1 MVTRSKRV
9 KRGELG
15 QAMAELAFMLP
26 LMLVLIIGV
35 IEVNSAMNA
44 YITVV
49 NSARDGARL
58 GSKGSAT
65 SPEIQALVVK
75 DLDRLPETTPSSNVT
90 VTYPTVS
97 GVTSVK
103 VQSCYDHQTLL
114 QVPLLIPQTFR
125 MCSSTT
131 MPKLN

>member
-1 MVTRSKRV
+1 MVGRRKRQS
-9 KRGELG
+9 RGELG

-26 LMLVLIIGV
+26 LMLVLVIGV

-44 YITVV
+44 YISVV
-49 NSARDGARL
+49 SSARDGARL
-58 GSKGSAT
+58 GSKGAAT
-65 SPEIQALVVK
+65 TPEIQALVVK

-90 VTYPTVS
+90 VTFPTIS
-97 GVTSVK
+97 GVNSVK
-103 VQSCYDHQTLL
+103 VVSCYDHQTLL
-114 QVPLLIPQTFR
+114 QVPLLIPHTFR